1 MKIFTIDVKWQDY
14 KPSNVLDWLGIDY
27 TSIKSLKSIPNRPN
41 DICLASQKQFGDGA
55 IERFD
60 WNKGIPNAIEELS
73 SKFKKVILIND
84 DYTGQWPKKVGNTY
98 VLGLELKTF
107 DRKG

>member
-41 DICLASQKQFGDGA
+41 DICLASQKQFAQHLTDNLSIVLPTKKSPRTG
-55 IERFD
+55 EL
-60 WNKGIPNAIEELS
+60 IPAF
-73 SKFKKVILIND
+73 SKTD
-84 DYTGQWPKKVGNTY
+84 AAY
-98 VLGLELKTF
+98 VQMCNMYPQYKHIY
-107 DRKG
+107 

>member
-1 MKIFTIDVKWQDY
+1 MKIFAIDVKWQDY

-27 TSIKSLKSIPNRPN
+27 TSIKSLKSIPNRPK
-41 DICLASQKQFGDGA
+41 DICLASQKQFGDGT

-73 SKFKKVILIND
+73 SKSAQRTTDLIKKL
-84 DYTGQWPKKVGNTY
+84 Q
-98 VLGLELKTF
+98 LEPQLLRNF
-107 DRKG
+107 GRRFE